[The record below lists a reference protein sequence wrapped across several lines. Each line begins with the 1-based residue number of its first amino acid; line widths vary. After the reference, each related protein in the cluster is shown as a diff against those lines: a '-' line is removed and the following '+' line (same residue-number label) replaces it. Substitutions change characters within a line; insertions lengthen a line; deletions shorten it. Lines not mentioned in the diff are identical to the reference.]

1 MILQGVLDKSL
12 GNFNCIRGYAPLG
25 DLFKISEADS
35 TYQRNLIHHQQQRME
50 KFLDDGEYLFFP
62 EVILGVSLGDG
73 NNIESVSDFNL
84 SFNNDKGAKFE
95 FPQFKL
101 NYSVTTRKSS
111 DDSRV
116 SVLYRRAALDIND
129 AKLKLPNFKKFH
141 RIDGNHRLSIL
152 NDNLD
157 TPLTADKIQ
166 RYGNLNVPFCLV
178 LFNDDLSMQKFS
190 RALFHNLNYKQIA
203 LTMEQS
209 LKQILEDDNLFPDD
223 ILSDKFGEEYL
234 LARKILETWDLT
246 MIPHIA
252 RVICS
257 ENPEEVSKRTF
268 LIKTFQ
274 NLQKY
279 GYLTFNDENHE
290 CNVNEFKG
298 KLSTVN
304 TLYEHPK
311 LGCQLN
317 TGLLSAFFYYAYQSL
332 AILRI
337 FNNWVLE
344 NHIYQTQDIEAE
356 ELIKIFN
363 CVLEAKKRTVFVSL
377 QNGDKSE
384 ENYTAIEDGI
394 RELNVEFNLDIQ
406 VRPLRIDQ
414 LNKGHSFNINQQ
426 LLDLI
431 EQSGL
436 LIADLTFGNKN
447 VYHELGYLMGLNKG
461 KDKEHKNFILLHNKS
476 LSKVDEDI
484 SFNIQ
489 DMQQIRATNTNEIRH
504 KIKEHVSRYYS
515 LN

>member
-12 GNFNCIRGYAPLG
+12 GNFTCIRGYAQLG
-25 DLFKISEADS
+25 ELFEISAPDPS
-35 TYQRNLIHHQQQRME
+35 YQRDLITKQQHRME

-62 EVILGVSLGDG
+62 EVILGASLG
-73 NNIESVSDFNL
+73 NESNIGVVSDFNL
-84 SFNNDKGAKFE
+84 SFNDDKSAKFE

-101 NYSVTTRKSS
+101 NYSVTKRKSLG
-111 DDSRV
+111 DSRT
-116 SVLYRRAALDIND
+116 SILYRRASLDINENF
-129 AKLKLPNFKKFH
+129 LKSENFKKFH

-152 NDNLD
+152 NDDLD
-157 TPLTADKIQ
+157 TPLTEGKVQ
-166 RYGNLNVPFCLV
+166 RYSRLNVPFCLV
-178 LFNDDLSMQKFS
+178 LFNDDLGMQKFS

-209 LKQILEDDNLFPDD
+209 LKQILEDNSLFPDNALD
-223 ILSDKFGEEYL
+223 EKFGPEYL
-234 LARKILETWDLT
+234 LARKVLNTWDLS
-246 MIPHIA
+246 MIPNIES
-252 RVICS
+252 VICS
-257 ENPEEVSKRTF
+257 VIPAKVNKRTF
-268 LIKTFQ
+268 LLKTFQ
-274 NLQKY
+274 HLQKH
-279 GYLTFNDENHE
+279 GYLTADEDSLE
-290 CNVNEFKG
+290 QNVADFKG
-298 KLSTVN
+298 KLSAIN
-304 TLYEHPK
+304 TIYEHSK
-311 LGCQLN
+311 LGGQSN
-317 TGLLSAFFYYAYQSL
+317 SGLLSAFFYYAYQSP

-377 QNGDKSE
+377 QNGDESE

-406 VRPLRIDQ
+406 VRPLRIDR

-431 EQSGL
+431 EHSGL

-476 LSKVDEDI
+476 LSKADEDI

-489 DMQQIRATNTNEIRH
+489 DMQQIRASNTNEIRH

>member
-1 MILQGVLDKSL
+1 MILQGVLDRSL
-12 GNFNCIRGYAPLG
+12 GNFTCIRGYAQLSE
-25 DLFKISEADS
+25 LFKVSEPDPS
-35 TYQRNLIHHQQQRME
+35 YQRDLISHQQKRME

-62 EVILGVSLGDG
+62 EVILGASLGDG
-73 NNIESVSDFNL
+73 NNIETVSNFNL
-84 SFNNDKGAKFE
+84 SFNSDKGVKFE

-111 DDSRV
+111 DDSRT
-116 SVLYRRAALDIND
+116 SILYRRAALDIND
-129 AKLKLPNFKKFH
+129 KLLKSNGFEKFH

-152 NDNLD
+152 NDDLD
-157 TPLTADKIQ
+157 IPLTEDKLQ
-166 RYGNLNVPFCLV
+166 RYGSLNVPFCLV
-178 LFNDDLSMQKFS
+178 LFNDDLGMQKFS
-190 RALFHNLNYKQIA
+190 RALFHNLNYKQVA

-209 LKQILEDDNLFPDD
+209 LKQILGDENLFPDSV
-223 ILSDKFGEEYL
+223 LVEKFGPEYL
-234 LARKILETWDLT
+234 LARKVLNTWDLS
-246 MIPHIA
+246 MIPHISK
-252 RVICS
+252 VICS
-257 ENPEEVSKRTF
+257 ETPEKVCKRTF
-268 LIKTFQ
+268 LLKTFQ
-274 NLQKY
+274 NLHKHE
-279 GYLTFNDENHE
+279 YLTFNDKNNEN
-290 CNVNEFKG
+290 NVNEFKG
-298 KLSTVN
+298 KIGNIN

-311 LGCQLN
+311 LGNQLN
-317 TGLLSAFFYYAYQSL
+317 SGLLSAFFYYAYQSP

-377 QNGDKSE
+377 QNGEKSE

-406 VRPLRIDQ
+406 VRPLRIDR

-431 EQSGL
+431 EHSGL

-476 LSKVDEDI
+476 LSKADEDI